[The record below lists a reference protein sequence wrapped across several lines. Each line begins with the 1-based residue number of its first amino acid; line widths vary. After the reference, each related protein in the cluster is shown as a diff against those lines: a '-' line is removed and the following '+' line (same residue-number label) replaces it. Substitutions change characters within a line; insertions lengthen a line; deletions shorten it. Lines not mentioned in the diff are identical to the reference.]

1 MLLGVDRKNIS
12 LHTNHMFAIMMP
24 DISEI
29 QVLSL
34 FLKLLKKKGDG
45 IMRKKRK
52 MFTSYY
58 TPIIVSNIY
67 IASYYYLKIIIK

>member
-34 FLKLLKKKGDG
+34 FLKLLKKKGGG
-45 IMRKKRK
+45 IMQKNEKCLHR
-52 MFTSYY
+52 
-58 TPIIVSNIY
+58 IIHQLLLVIF
-67 IASYYYLKIIIK
+67 ILLTIIILK

>member
-12 LHTNHMFAIMMP
+12 LHTNRMFAIMMP

-34 FLKLLKKKGDG
+34 S
-45 IMRKKRK
+45 KRK
-52 MFTSYY
+52 NRKGMVLCEKTKNFY
-58 TPIIVSNIY
+58 TVLYTN
-67 IASYYYLKIIIK
+67 

>member
-12 LHTNHMFAIMMP
+12 LHTNRMFAIMMP

-45 IMRKKRK
+45 IMRKNEKFLHR
-52 MFTSYY
+52 
-58 TPIIVSNIY
+58 IIHQLVLVIF
-67 IASYYYLKIIIK
+67 ILLAIIILK

>member
-12 LHTNHMFAIMMP
+12 LHTNRMFAIMMP

-34 FLKLLKKKGDG
+34 S
-45 IMRKKRK
+45 KRK
-52 MFTSYY
+52 NRKGMVLCEKTKNFYIVLY
-58 TPIIVSNIY
+58 TNY
-67 IASYYYLKIIIK
+67 C